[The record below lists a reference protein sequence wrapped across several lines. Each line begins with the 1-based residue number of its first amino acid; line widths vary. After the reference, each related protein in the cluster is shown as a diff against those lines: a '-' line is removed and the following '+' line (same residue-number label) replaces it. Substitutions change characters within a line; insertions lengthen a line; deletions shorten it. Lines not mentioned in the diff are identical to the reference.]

1 MEKLFIVCT
10 FDCSFEYYEETIEK
24 FVKEYGDGVV
34 IDYDLNKINDHKSHS
49 FYNVTSLEA
58 FAKIL
63 DNPFA
68 REWDKANNCKDI
80 VYKLEGHLQ
89 IICQLLK
96 IRYRSEPLLTARPNR
111 GAFIPFHNIANDS
124 KDSFTAITLNNRYD
138 C

>member
-1 MEKLFIVCT
+1 MLPKSWQKLSKRAPEVHQEAQMHRDILVLVA
-10 FDCSFEYYEETIEK
+10 TIEK

-80 VYKLEGHLQ
+80 VYKLEG
-89 IICQLLK
+89 
-96 IRYRSEPLLTARPNR
+96 PL
-111 GAFIPFHNIANDS
+111 
-124 KDSFTAITLNNRYD
+124 
-138 C
+138 

>member
-49 FYNVTSLEA
+49 FYNVTSLDA

-80 VYKLEGHLQ
+80 VYRLEGPLQ
-89 IICQLLK
+89 VLVIGQPKNKFL
-96 IRYRSEPLLTARPNR
+96 
-111 GAFIPFHNIANDS
+111 
-124 KDSFTAITLNNRYD
+124 
-138 C
+138 

>member
-1 MEKLFIVCT
+1 MEKLLIVYT
-10 FDCSFEYYEETIEK
+10 FDYSIEFYKETIEK

-34 IDYDLNKINDHKSHS
+34 IEYDINKINEHKSYS

-80 VYKLEGHLQ
+80 VYRLEG
-89 IICQLLK
+89 
-96 IRYRSEPLLTARPNR
+96 PL
-111 GAFIPFHNIANDS
+111 
-124 KDSFTAITLNNRYD
+124 
-138 C
+138 